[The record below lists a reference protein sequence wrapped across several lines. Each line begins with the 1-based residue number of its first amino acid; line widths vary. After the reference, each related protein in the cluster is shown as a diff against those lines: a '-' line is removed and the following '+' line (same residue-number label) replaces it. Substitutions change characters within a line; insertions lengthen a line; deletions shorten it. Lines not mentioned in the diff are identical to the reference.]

1 MTEKPQAEKA
11 SKEGANKMN
20 YKLGRRPARHSLR
33 SLWRGEVLYRHLR
46 NLGPAPAASPD
57 WVSAV
62 MKQSTAGW
70 TMQGNDQFGDCVFAD
85 CAHQE
90 MLRTANVG
98 TIWIPEVADVLAFY
112 SAVTGFNPSDPNTD
126 NGADELTV
134 IEYLTTSGWLGR
146 KLDAHA
152 DINPAHLELVKWAV
166 CLFGACRLGVN
177 LPASAMDQF
186 QAGKPWDYVAGSPL
200 DGGHDV
206 PVVLYKDGSG
216 GINSALLLIVSWGQL
231 VEVTPAFMAAK
242 YDDGTPY
249 VEEAHAELAFDWIRA
264 VGTAPSNLNLDQL
277 QQDLAFG

>member
-1 MTEKPQAEKA
+1 
-11 SKEGANKMN
+11 MN
-20 YKLGRRPARHSLR
+20 YKLGRKPARHTPQSHLR
-33 SLWRGEVLYRHLR
+33 GLRLARHLID
-46 NLGPAPAASPD
+46 LGPAPSASPD

-62 MKQSTAGW
+62 TKQSPDGW
-70 TMQGNDQFGDCVFAD
+70 TMAGNDQYGDCVFAD

-90 MLRTANVG
+90 MLRTANAG
-98 TIWIPEVADVLAFY
+98 TIWIPSTADVLALY
-112 SAVTGFNPSDPNTD
+112 SAVTGFNPSNPSTD
-126 NGADELTV
+126 NGADELTA

-152 DINPAHLELVKWAV
+152 EIDPTNHDHVGWAV

-186 QAGKPWDYVAGSPL
+186 QAGKPWDYVGGSPL

-206 PVVLYKDGSG
+206 PVVLYKDG
-216 GINSALLLIVSWGQL
+216 INSILLIVSWGQL

-264 VGTAPSNLNLDQL
+264 VGTAPSNLNLEQL
-277 QQDLAFG
+277 QQDLAVG